1 MSLEEVQGFHVKS
14 SKKRCSEVLGG
25 ARILA
30 EAEQNPSTSL
40 GSSRAPLF
48 SDLNL
53 AEQSRAPL
61 YLGSNEPVKI
71 PLPSREKKNSIYFD
85 DINEVLGSKHRGLH
99 DIVISK
105 QEVKGSARQALFQ
118 ATPPT
123 GYRKSL
129 ADKRV
134 YCYVHS
140 VGLRNVMII
149 DAINRQRLEIPA
161 VVWDDCFIK

>member
-1 MSLEEVQGFHVKS
+1 MSLERVQGFRVKS
-14 SKKRCSEVLGG
+14 AKKRCSEVLGG

-30 EAEQNPSTSL
+30 EAEQQPSTSL

-61 YLGSNEPVKI
+61 FSGSFEPENIALPSTCLKFSKNKKDIIGSVGSND
-71 PLPSREKKNSIYFD
+71 SRE
-85 DINEVLGSKHRGLH
+85 EVGEISTREVQRG
-99 DIVISK
+99 
-105 QEVKGSARQALFQ
+105 ARHPLFQ
-118 ATPPT
+118 ANAPT

-134 YCYVHS
+134 YCLIYEAS
-140 VGLRNVMII
+140 ARTVMII
-149 DAINRQRLEIPA
+149 DAINGQRLEIPT
-161 VVWDDCFIK
+161 VVWRDCFIA

>member
-1 MSLEEVQGFHVKS
+1 MGLEEVQGFRVKS

-25 ARILA
+25 ARNLA
-30 EAEQNPSTSL
+30 EAEQQPSTTL

-85 DINEVLGSKHRGLH
+85 DIIETLGSNDRVVH

-105 QEVKGSARQALFQ
+105 QEVKGSARQGLFQ
-118 ATPPT
+118 AEPPT
-123 GYRKSL
+123 GYRKSI

-134 YCYVHS
+134 YCLIYEAS
-140 VGLRNVMII
+140 ARTVMII
-149 DAINRQRLEIPA
+149 DAINGQRLEIPT
-161 VVWDDCFIK
+161 VVWRDCFIA